1 MPLVDE
7 VLGNLVGN
15 ACRYAAGE
23 VVLEVR
29 VRAAG
34 DGAALELTVADDGPG
49 FSAEALRHGCDAFF
63 GEAKSAEHFGLG
75 LAIAAALVHLH
86 GGALTLANAPIGGAR
101 VTATFDVEVPP
112 ERRLER
118 SPLNGLDGA
127 RRRSPGD
134 CTGLA
139 KP

>member
-63 GEAKSAEHFGLG
+63 ARLSLPS
-75 LAIAAALVHLH
+75 
-86 GGALTLANAPIGGAR
+86 TLAWTGHC
-101 VTATFDVEVPP
+101 
-112 ERRLER
+112 RRTCA
-118 SPLNGLDGA
+118 SA
-127 RRRSPGD
+127 RRGVDLGERADRRRPGNGD
-134 CTGLA
+134 V
-139 KP
+139 

>member
-1 MPLVDE
+1 MAQAEDSVAPSGTVCGVGTLEPCEADAEPLLVDVPLVDE

-34 DGAALELTVADDGPG
+34 DDAALELTVADDGPG

-63 GEAKSAEHFGLG
+63 GEAKSAEHFGLDWP
-75 LAIAAALVHLH
+75 LPPHLC
-86 GGALTLANAPIGGAR
+86 IC
-101 VTATFDVEVPP
+101 TAG
-112 ERRLER
+112 R
-118 SPLNGLDGA
+118 
-127 RRRSPGD
+127 
-134 CTGLA
+134 
-139 KP
+139 